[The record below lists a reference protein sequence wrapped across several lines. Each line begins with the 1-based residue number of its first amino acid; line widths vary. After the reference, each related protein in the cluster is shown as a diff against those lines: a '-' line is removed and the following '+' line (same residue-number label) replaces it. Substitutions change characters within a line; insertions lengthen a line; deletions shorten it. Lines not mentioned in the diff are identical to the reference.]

1 MPAPGRPS
9 VGELWLGTLERIAGR
24 AAHELKG
31 VLNGVGVNLE
41 VVRLRS
47 ARAEAPASGVA
58 AFAQSATDQFELVT
72 AMTEALLAL
81 ARPVRDP
88 LELGTILAQYA
99 TLLVPAA
106 RADGVSLAIQAR
118 LPGPAP
124 LAVAGNVARLVLGAT
139 FLAALDDR
147 RDAAC
152 AVELTEVAA
161 VRIEWA
167 EEAPLNLSLE
177 MLAAAAEA
185 GVDVRSA
192 GHGLTIAFP
201 LARITANETA

>member
-1 MPAPGRPS
+1 MPAAGRPS

-31 VLNGVGVNLE
+31 VLNGVSVNLE

-47 ARAEAPASGVA
+47 ARADAPASRVA
-58 AFAQSATDQFELVT
+58 PFAQTAADQFELLM

-81 ARPVRDP
+81 ARPVREP

-99 TLLVPAA
+99 TLLAPAA
-106 RADGVSLAIQAR
+106 RADGVKLAVQAH

-124 LAVAGNVARLVLGAT
+124 LAVAGNVARLVLGAAL
-139 FLAALDDR
+139 LAALDDR
-147 RDAAC
+147 RDVAC
-152 AVELTEVAA
+152 AVELTDVAA
-161 VRIEWA
+161 VRIERTEGA
-167 EEAPLNLSLE
+167 SLNLSPE
-177 MLAAAAEA
+177 IVAAAAEA
-185 GVDVRSA
+185 GVDVRSV

-201 LARITANETA
+201 LARTTAHETA